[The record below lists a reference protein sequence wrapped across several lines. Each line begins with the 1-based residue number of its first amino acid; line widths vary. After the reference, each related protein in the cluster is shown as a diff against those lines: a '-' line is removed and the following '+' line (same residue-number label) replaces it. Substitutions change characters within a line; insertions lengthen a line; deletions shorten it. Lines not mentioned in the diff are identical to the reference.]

1 MRIIKFLE
9 STENMQPF
17 EIALSELKLTVKD
30 MEAMLYKLT
39 KYSEALTKNGDSLI
53 KDLEKAKESGWK
65 TLRKWKIENMIN
77 RYEFEKIK
85 IEEFEDIED
94 YLLEMED
101 IGWEIKIHPSNM
113 IIEFRTSDHPI
124 KKMSGLFHFLEVNK
138 RLGFILKKLRYEE
151 NEVIIDVVYN
161 LRDKNDN
168 RDEEKLKEK
177 GIDDNLNYV
186 RGLFNQYVRGED
198 DELDDTEDIARPFGG
213 F

>member
-1 MRIIKFLE
+1 
-9 STENMQPF
+9 
-17 EIALSELKLTVKD
+17 
-30 MEAMLYKLT
+30 
-39 KYSEALTKNGDSLI
+39 
-53 KDLEKAKESGWK
+53 
-65 TLRKWKIENMIN
+65 
-77 RYEFEKIK
+77 
-85 IEEFEDIED
+85 
-94 YLLEMED
+94 MED